1 MFTRIRSIEL
11 ETHWFLT
18 ALQSGARMALS
29 CAGMGAGTKWV
40 TGLHQLKVGVW
51 NMWKQP
57 LCKYLGKMQ
66 ILLFDATY
74 TLYMYKYTYTIY
86 YIYNYICIFNY
97 IYVYTHYVYIHMYTK
112 CISYCL
118 ILYILYIYIDT
129 HTYIHTYIYWHTYTI
144 YILYTHYILYFI
156 IDIYIYIHILYSAVH
171 RASIPSDPAYFG
183 ISQNSA
189 DCGAWPE
196 PQALQAPGG
205 AISPGETNG
214 KPIGKP

>member
-1 MFTRIRSIEL
+1 VFTRIRSIEL

-86 YIYNYICIFNY
+86 YIYII
-97 IYVYTHYVYIHMYTK
+97 IYVYLIIFMYTHTMYIYICTQNAYLTVWFYIYYIYILIHIHTYIH
-112 CISYCL
+112 
-118 ILYILYIYIDT
+118 IYIDT
-129 HTYIHTYIYWHTYTI
+129 HTLYIYYIHTTYS
-144 YILYTHYILYFI
+144 IL
-156 IDIYIYIHILYSAVH
+156 
-171 RASIPSDPAYFG
+171 
-183 ISQNSA
+183 
-189 DCGAWPE
+189 
-196 PQALQAPGG
+196 
-205 AISPGETNG
+205 
-214 KPIGKP
+214 